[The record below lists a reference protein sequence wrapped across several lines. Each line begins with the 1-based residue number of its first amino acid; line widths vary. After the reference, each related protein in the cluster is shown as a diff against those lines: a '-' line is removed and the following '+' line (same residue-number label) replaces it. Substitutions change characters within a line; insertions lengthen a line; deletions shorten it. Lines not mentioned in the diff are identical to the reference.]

1 MKKMEIHSMKGAET
15 PQGKIRLLI
24 FLPCTSLRGKIQT
37 FPVKTCEADSSVA
50 GNQNQELSTH
60 SPDIATFLD
69 VLSNGGPVR
78 LQLKF

>member
-1 MKKMEIHSMKGAET
+1 MKKMEIHYMKGVET

-50 GNQNQELSTH
+50 GKQELSTH